1 MAAGEMLKFGY
12 KLGQGLGA
20 AGHGSPALVE
30 LSDNKRGF
38 GIRYEP
44 THEEL
49 FQASRGKKREFAS
62 PGMSIPHIRATF
74 QAPTVVIMLEPFKEV
89 DDEESDLA
97 CII

>member
-12 KLGQGLGA
+12 KLGQGLGG

-74 QAPTVVIMLEPFKEV
+74 PAPTVVIMLEPFKEV

>member
-1 MAAGEMLKFGY
+1 MATGEMLKFGY
-12 KLGQGLGA
+12 KLAQGLRA

-49 FQASRGKKREFAS
+49 FQASRGKKRKCVGQ
-62 PGMSIPHIRATF
+62 GMSVPYIRATF
-74 QAPTVVIMLEPFKEV
+74 PALAKVIMLDPVKEFH
-89 DDEESDLA
+89 DEESDLA